1 MYYLCG
7 VINQKNMRYLV
18 TTNSTSPFFTDWFD
32 AENHFNSE
40 IEMVVYDLSE
50 CKFTSD
56 GKTWNR
62 IEIDHL

>member
-1 MYYLCG
+1 
-7 VINQKNMRYLV
+7 MRYLV
-18 TTNSTSPFFTDWFD
+18 TTNSTSPFLTDWFD